1 MVTSLTFYGGI
12 NEIGG
17 NKVLLKD
24 RDTKV
29 FLDFGISFA
38 LRGQYYST
46 PFLVPRSEKG
56 LREFGILPNIQGL
69 YKFEKDSE
77 PDFDG
82 VFLSHSHMDHTG
94 YISFL
99 KEKVPIYC
107 GETTATILKTLNKI
121 RPRDFEFNIDH
132 IHFKTFR
139 TGSKIQLGSLEIEP
153 VHVDHSVPGS
163 YGFIIH
169 TSSGSVVYTGD
180 FRSHG
185 LKPDLT
191 KDFIEKAS
199 EEKPIAVIS
208 EGTNMTGVHVSSES
222 EVRRKIDKM
231 IKQTSGLVLANFAW
245 ADIDRL
251 HSFYEASKDNNRDL
265 AVTLKQAY
273 LMEKLS
279 KDPHLKVPKLS
290 DENILVFQKSK
301 KNYYRWER
309 EVMELGKP
317 IDSSK
322 IAGMQDKMILIVS
335 FYDLEELTEIKP
347 APGSCYILS
356 ASEPFNEEMEI
367 DFDKLVNWLEHYG
380 LPQYY
385 AHVSGHITPLQL
397 RDTLRTINPKR
408 IFPIH
413 TTHPRLFSKFMSDL
427 ESDILIPE
435 KGRDYKIS

>member
-1 MVTSLTFYGGI
+1 MVTTLTFYGGV

-24 RDTKV
+24 EDTKV
-29 FLDFGISFA
+29 FLDFGISFT

-46 PFLVPRSEKG
+46 PFLAPRSEKG
-56 LREFGILPNIQGL
+56 LREFGILPDIEGL
-69 YKFEKDSE
+69 YKFDKTSE
-77 PDFDG
+77 SRFDG
-82 VFLSHSHMDHTG
+82 VFLSHSHIDHTG

-99 KEKVPIYC
+99 KEDVPVYC
-107 GETTATILKTLNKI
+107 GETTATILRTLNRI

-132 IHFKTFR
+132 VKFKTFR
-139 TGSKIQLGSLEIEP
+139 TGDRIQLGSLEVEP

-169 TSSGSVVYTGD
+169 TSSGPVVYTGD

-191 KDFIEKAS
+191 RDFVEKAS

-208 EGTNMTGVHVSSES
+208 EGTNMTGVHISSES
-222 EVRRKIDKM
+222 EVRRKIGM
-231 IKQTSGLVLANFAW
+231 IVKQTSGLVLANFAC

-251 HSFYEASKDNNRDL
+251 HSFYEVAKDNDRYL

-273 LMEKLS
+273 LMDKLS
-279 KDPHLKVPKLS
+279 KDPHLKVPNLS
-290 DENILVFQKSK
+290 DGNILVFQKSK
-301 KNYYRWER
+301 KTYYRWER
-309 EVMELGKP
+309 RAMELGKP

-322 IAGMQDKMILIVS
+322 IAELQDRIILVVS

-347 APGSCYILS
+347 VPGSCYILS

-367 DFDKLVNWLEHYG
+367 DFNKLVNWLEHYG
-380 LPQYY
+380 LPQYHT
-385 AHVSGHITPLQL
+385 HVSGHITPLQL
-397 RDTLRTINPKR
+397 RSILRTISPKK

-413 TTHPRLFSKFMSDL
+413 TTHPELFKKFMGDL
-427 ESDILIPE
+427 ESDILMPE
-435 KGRDYKIS
+435 KGRDYVVS